1 MQKGSY
7 TVEAA
12 LLMPFL
18 IGVIMA
24 VICMAY
30 LVHDKVL
37 LYNLA
42 SELALEQ
49 TEKIHDSLV
58 PQSKKIISLSEEDLK
73 TIEKTCMMV
82 QVLDGEIVIQEKG
95 RVLRDKEPQNAMGKV
110 EVRIKAAYEGKGLF
124 AVFLRSH
131 MAINAEVQKDF
142 LSPAKYVRSVASID
156 KGERNKNG
164 ESTAKNE
171 KEN

>member
-30 LVHDKVL
+30 LIHDKVL

-49 TEKIHDSLV
+49 TEKLHDSLV
-58 PQSKKIISLSEEDLK
+58 PQSKKVISLSGEDLK

-82 QVLDGEIVIQEKG
+82 HVLDGEIVIQEKG
-95 RVLRDKEPQNAMGKV
+95 LVLRGKEPQKAMSKIK
-110 EVRIKAAYEGKGLF
+110 VRIKAAYEGKGLF

-131 MAINAEVQKDF
+131 MAINAEVQKSF
-142 LSPAKYVRSVASID
+142 LLPAEYVRSVAATD

-164 ESTAKNE
+164 ESPAKSE
-171 KEN
+171 EEN

>member
-30 LVHDKVL
+30 LIHDKVL

-49 TEKIHDSLV
+49 TEKLHDSLV
-58 PQSKKIISLSEEDLK
+58 PQSKKVISLSEDDLK
-73 TIEKTCMMV
+73 VIEKTCMMV
-82 QVLDGEIVIQEKG
+82 QVLDGEIVIQKKG
-95 RVLRDKEPQNAMGKV
+95 WELRGKEPQKAMGRVK
-110 EVRIKAAYEGKGLF
+110 VRIKAAYEGKGLF

-131 MAINAEVQKDF
+131 MAINVKVQKAF
-142 LSPAKYVRSVASID
+142 LSPAEYVRSVAAAS
-156 KGERNKNG
+156 
-164 ESTAKNE
+164 ESEGNE
-171 KEN
+171 